1 MGEQAEPLLVEARER
16 NPRSRTARFLL
27 LEHYVRNGQA
37 KEAAGE
43 MAVLTRLMPDARPL
57 LIAGLPRFAEST
69 PDSAAIAQVL
79 EGNPAAPRAVL
90 EHLAATGASPDF
102 ILGPSRRQR
111 PAPETKRPNSPGDLR
126 HVRGTCKVAHP

>member
-43 MAVLTRLMPDARPL
+43 LAVLTRLMPDARPL
-57 LIAGLPRFAEST
+57 LIAGLARFAEST
-69 PDSAAIAQVL
+69 PERAPIAQLL
-79 EGNPAAPRAVL
+79 EGDPAAPTPVL
-90 EHLAATGASPDF
+90 NDQAATGTSPDL
-102 ILGPSRRQR
+102 ILGLSRGQR
-111 PAPETKRPNSPGDLR
+111 PGPAPKKP
-126 HVRGTCKVAHP
+126 

>member
-1 MGEQAEPLLVEARER
+1 MFFFFTFPPTNETYTSGHTLAPHDALPCFEARER

-57 LIAGLPRFAEST
+57 LIAGLARFAEST
-69 PDSAAIAQVL
+69 PESRSEEHTSALQSL
-79 EGNPAAPRAVL
+79 MRNSYAV
-90 EHLAATGASPDF
+90 F
-102 ILGPSRRQR
+102 
-111 PAPETKRPNSPGDLR
+111 
-126 HVRGTCKVAHP
+126 C